1 MNKSLSFIPTPST
14 CLTAVLVSFALSLA
28 GCTAP
33 AGSDSTVA
41 TPGPAGAMAVPDGR
55 IIVKF
60 QPGVDPASGVFL
72 QELSA
77 ALRVT
82 IAYSHPLS
90 GDAHVLNVRG
100 YKDGAHW
107 RELLAALNRRAEVV
121 YAEPDA
127 RMRHQ

>member
-1 MNKSLSFIPTPST
+1 MPRPST
-14 CLTAVLVSFALSLA
+14 RLAGVLVSFAWSLA
-28 GCTAP
+28 GCAAP
-33 AGSDSTVA
+33 AGGDSTVDVLV
-41 TPGPAGAMAVPDGR
+41 PADSVAAPDGR

-60 QPGVDPASGVFL
+60 QPGVDPAKDVFL
-72 QELSA
+72 KELSA

-82 IAYSHPLS
+82 IVYLHPLS
-90 GDAHVLNVRG
+90 GDAHVLHVRG
-100 YKDGAHW
+100 HNDGAHW

>member
-1 MNKSLSFIPTPST
+1 MYKFSYFSSSLST
-14 CLTAVLVSFALSLA
+14 CLTAVLVSFAVSLA
-28 GCTAP
+28 GCAAP
-33 AGSDSTVA
+33 AGSDTTITA
-41 TPGPAGAMAVPDGR
+41 PGPIGAVAMPDDR

-60 QPGVDPASGVFL
+60 QPGVDPANGTFL

-90 GDAHVLNVRG
+90 GDAHVLHVRG

-107 RELLAALNRRAEVV
+107 RELLAALNRRADVV
-121 YAEPDA
+121 YAESDA